1 MRISRDLV
9 VVLALFGLLI
19 AFTAYGAQRRSELEA
34 QQQTFI
40 PYSTRSASSDGT
52 LALQT
57 WLNSIGYDSR
67 RLESEPFALPTG
79 AHALFVFPTRVSY
92 TDVELRAVLRWV
104 EEGNTLIVGASGLAA
119 PNDPLAKELQYKLVP
134 VGYVARA
141 ALDQPLNGS
150 AASDNLLL
158 RTSWGLELARNDY
171 IQYLGD
177 SENPLLVSWPH
188 GKGTVYL
195 TSAPFLFTNDAL
207 HSDANA
213 MLMLA
218 LLSRVSRGSVIALDE
233 FHLMAGR
240 QPAGCAASLQSLM
253 ICWPWG
259 WAIIYS
265 FAVAGLYL
273 TINGRRFGRVLPLP
287 REVAQRNPAEY
298 VLSMSQLFR
307 RAGKRGMIAQHYRR
321 QLKRSLGRPLRV
333 NAELPDEEFIAELSR
348 YRDVDREALLR
359 VLTAL
364 NRPQGS
370 EHTLVR
376 LADEAIQLRRKAESN
391 T

>member
-9 VVLALFGLLI
+9 VVLALFAVLI
-19 AFTAYGAQRRSELEA
+19 VFTAYGAQRRAELEA
-34 QQQTFI
+34 QQETFL
-40 PYSTRSASSDGT
+40 PYSTRSAAPEGT

-57 WLNSIGYDSR
+57 WLNSLGYDSR
-67 RLESEPFALPTG
+67 RLESDPFELPAE

-92 TDVELRAVLRWV
+92 TEVELRAVLRWV
-104 EEGNTLIVGASGLAA
+104 EEGNTLIVGATGLAA
-119 PNDPLAKELQYKLVP
+119 ANDPLEREMQFKLVP

-141 ALDQPLNGS
+141 ALDQPLNGTAPS
-150 AASDNLLL
+150 GSILL
-158 RTSWGLELARNDY
+158 RTSWGLELAHNDY
-171 IQYLGD
+171 IQFLSD
-177 SENPLLVSWPH
+177 SEKPLLVSWPH
-188 GKGTVYL
+188 GKGAIYL

-207 HSDANA
+207 HNDANA
-213 MLMLA
+213 LLMLG

-233 FHLMAGR
+233 FHLMAER

-253 ICWPWG
+253 ICRPWG
-259 WAIIYS
+259 WAIIYA
-265 FAVAGLYL
+265 FAVAVVYL
-273 TINGRRFGRVLPLP
+273 TINGRRFGRVMPLP

-307 RAGKRGMIAQHYRR
+307 RAGKRAMIAQHYRR

-333 NAELPDEEFIAELSR
+333 NAELPDEEFVSELAR
-348 YRDVDREALLR
+348 YRDVDRESLLR

-364 NRPQGS
+364 NRPQSS
-370 EHTLVR
+370 ERSLVR
-376 LADEAIQLRRKAESN
+376 LADEAIQLRRKAERN